1 MRGSCIDVV
10 DSFRTLVDASTR
22 HLDLPSTGN
31 EDRATVIGCCNYA
44 NARIQPVSP
53 KFDVMK
59 TGDVQSIE
67 IKTNLTEN
75 TLRIITAAES
85 TRSCDDQLSINGVSK
100 NINTRKNDV
109 PRTHFE

>member
-31 EDRATVIGCCNYA
+31 KDRATVIGCCNYA

-53 KFDVMK
+53 KYDVMK
-59 TGDVQSIE
+59 TGDCHDRDNSR
-67 IKTNLTEN
+67 L
-75 TLRIITAAES
+75 AP
-85 TRSCDDQLSINGVSK
+85 SK
-100 NINTRKNDV
+100 NARKANTGTRE
-109 PRTHFE
+109 RT

>member
-44 NARIQPVSP
+44 NARIQPVHQGSFKEQVYP
-53 KFDVMK
+53 DIVGKFM
-59 TGDVQSIE
+59 
-67 IKTNLTEN
+67 
-75 TLRIITAAES
+75 
-85 TRSCDDQLSINGVSK
+85 
-100 NINTRKNDV
+100 
-109 PRTHFE
+109 